1 MTYPGAAPPPPGFTP
16 DLDNPDSMLR
26 TVNYATQSL
35 TLLFTTLFIV
45 TRFYAKWK
53 VLGGGVTMDDYATYS
68 AYILMIGYCITSYF
82 ASAHGGGLNQWEV
95 RKDDIQPFFQS
106 CYAATLF
113 YAPMALTVKLA
124 LLVIIIRVFGSVH
137 KKTLIGVYVL
147 VALLVIYYVSGFFIK
162 LFICWPI
169 SAYWKGETEKCMNQS
184 AIVASDAIISVISD
198 LTILLLP
205 LPLTWSLQLPKR
217 KRLRVCGLLCA
228 GGIATAFSIY
238 RLAMIVHERESTNQ
252 TIVFM
257 KVILSGNAEA
267 GIGLICACLPA
278 VNALYVQQTRGS
290 SYFKHGDSNQ
300 QSQKRSQ
307 SQGGEIMMTRTF
319 HVDSSSAHYDSQSVG
334 NDESALVA
342 KEQQVSL
349 SHKSSQGSDS
359 MC

>member
-1 MTYPGAAPPPPGFTP
+1 
-16 DLDNPDSMLR
+16 
-26 TVNYATQSL
+26 
-35 TLLFTTLFIV
+35 
-45 TRFYAKWK
+45 
-53 VLGGGVTMDDYATYS
+53 
-68 AYILMIGYCITSYF
+68 
-82 ASAHGGGLNQWEV
+82 
-95 RKDDIQPFFQS
+95 
-106 CYAATLF
+106 
-113 YAPMALTVKLA
+113 MALTVKLA

-257 KVILSGNAEA
+257 KVILSGYVPP
-267 GIGLICACLPA
+267 L
-278 VNALYVQQTRGS
+278 LYR
-290 SYFKHGDSNQ
+290 
-300 QSQKRSQ
+300 
-307 SQGGEIMMTRTF
+307 QG
-319 HVDSSSAHYDSQSVG
+319 
-334 NDESALVA
+334 
-342 KEQQVSL
+342 
-349 SHKSSQGSDS
+349 
-359 MC
+359 